1 MSFVLYSE
9 KIPPRP
15 HTNSYEEYGK
25 VYNNI
30 VVDIWL

>member
-25 VYNNI
+25 VCNNI
-30 VVDIWL
+30 VVDI